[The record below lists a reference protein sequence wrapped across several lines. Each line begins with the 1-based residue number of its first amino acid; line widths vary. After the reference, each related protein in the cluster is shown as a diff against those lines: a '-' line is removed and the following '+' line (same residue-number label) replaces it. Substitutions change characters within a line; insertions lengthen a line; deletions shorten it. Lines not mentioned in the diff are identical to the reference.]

1 MTTSSSE
8 TPGTTHGS
16 EAPHR
21 GTGPAGA
28 TDRTVRVGIVG
39 ASGYTGAELM
49 RLLAGHPNLEI
60 AFATGASQAGTPVGE
75 LYPSLA
81 AAYANVAFVP
91 YEPGLADDVELV
103 FCGLPHGSSME
114 LMAELLPRAGKVVD
128 LGADFRLPSAA
139 CYQQWY
145 GDVHTAPELL
155 DQAVFGLTE
164 LCRDR
169 VSEASLVANP
179 GCYPTGPSLGLVPFT
194 SAGLVELTGIIVDAA
209 SGVSGAGRPPKPNT
223 TFCTVDENF
232 TAYGLLDHR
241 HTAEMELTTGAQVLF
256 TPHLA
261 PMNRGILATSYAR
274 PTDDLTTAKALDM
287 LHETYADEPFVVVS
301 EAGPSTKATLGANTV
316 HLTARVD
323 PRTGWL
329 VVISALDNLVKGA
342 SGQAIQNANLM
353 LGLREVAGL
362 PTVGLMP

>member
-1 MTTSSSE
+1 M
-8 TPGTTHGS
+8 
-16 EAPHR
+16 
-21 GTGPAGA
+21 
-28 TDRTVRVGIVG
+28 
-39 ASGYTGAELM
+39 
-49 RLLAGHPNLEI
+49 
-60 AFATGASQAGTPVGE
+60 GE

-139 CYQQWY
+139 GYQQWY

-274 PTDDLTTAKALDM
+274 PTDDLTTAKALDL

-301 EAGPSTKATLGANTV
+301 EAGPRPRPPLVPTRCTSPPGSTPDRLVGGDLGARQPGEGSIRPGHPERQPDAWASRSRRTP
-316 HLTARVD
+316 HRRPHALTGRFVRA
-323 PRTGWL
+323 
-329 VVISALDNLVKGA
+329 
-342 SGQAIQNANLM
+342 
-353 LGLREVAGL
+353 EVEYRAPL
-362 PTVGLMP
+362 

>member
-1 MTTSSSE
+1 MATSLRTAPPSSSQ
-8 TPGTTHGS
+8 PYS
-16 EAPHR
+16 
-21 GTGPAGA
+21 
-28 TDRTVRVGIVG
+28 TVGVSIRVGIVG

-49 RLLAGHPNLEI
+49 RLLAGHPNLDV
-60 AFATGASQAGTPVGE
+60 AFATGASQAGTPVAE

-81 AAYANVAFVP
+81 AAYGGVSFVP
-91 YEPGLADDVELV
+91 YEPDLADDVELV
-103 FCGLPHGSSME
+103 FCGLPHGSSMG
-114 LMAELLPRAGKVVD
+114 LMAELLPRASRVVD
-128 LGADFRLPSAA
+128 LGADFRLPDAA
-139 CYQQWY
+139 AYRQWY
-145 GDVHTAPELL
+145 GDEHTAPELL

-169 VSEASLVANP
+169 VADASLVANP
-179 GCYPTGPSLGLVPFT
+179 GCYPTGPSLGLVPFA
-194 SAGLVELTGIIVDAA
+194 SAGLIETTGVIVDAA
-209 SGVSGAGRPPKPNT
+209 SGVSGAGRPPKPTT

-274 PTDDLTTAKALDM
+274 PTGELTTAAALDL
-287 LHETYADEPFVVVS
+287 LHDTYADESFIVVS
-301 EAGPSTKATLGANTV
+301 ETSPSTKATLGANTV

-342 SGQAIQNANLM
+342 SGQAIQNANVM
-353 LGLREVAGL
+353 LGLAETAGL
-362 PTVGLMP
+362 PLVGVMP